1 MFDYL
6 LKIASELNDGKS
18 KIFFTKRIKKMAQD
32 LASKDVLL
40 IDINEM
46 ESIFNEDKVI
56 ITPSNESIEK
66 IVLED

>member
-6 LKIASELNDGKS
+6 LKIASELNDDES
-18 KIFFTKRIKKMAQD
+18 KIFFAKRIKKIAED

-56 ITPSNESIEK
+56 ITPSYESVQK